1 MSGGG
6 KLTCFASG
14 DTCYGNC
21 CGDVLVTYLT
31 CGDTQMTCFR
41 VDDTGCENHCE
52 GWSVDMSNM
61 SVDMSNIPP

>member
-31 CGDTQMTCFR
+31 CGDTQMTCFTTG
-41 VDDTGCENHCE
+41 DTSCENCC
-52 GWSVDMSNM
+52 GDGMVNIFDMW
-61 SVDMSNIPP
+61 